1 MDSCLNLFHIFNFST
16 LGWTLLKPL
25 LKWDLHP
32 LLMWPISQRASF
44 KFESFSH
51 KFQVALAG
59 QANWNESGD
68 SKANKLAHNKVA
80 RAPGPQL
87 RIPHCSTGV
96 HKINFNLMGFDVGH
110 LTFTTPSNLQFKH
123 KWYIESG
130 LALSGACNCGSC
142 DYCNNFVI
150 SGGPKMENPPHR
162 TRRAQFSVPNRERE
176 QEIQEGPCAQLTFF
190 CGGVPM
196 LPATCCQ
203 QHASRPAVASAS

>member
-1 MDSCLNLFHIFNFST
+1 MSPLNIIYGLSFFGVLITPNSTIMDSCLNLFHIFNFST

-96 HKINFNLMGFDVGH
+96 HKINFNLMGFDVGAFNIYD
-110 LTFTTPSNLQFKH
+110 TFQSPVQT
-123 KWYIESG
+123 
-130 LALSGACNCGSC
+130 
-142 DYCNNFVI
+142 
-150 SGGPKMENPPHR
+150 
-162 TRRAQFSVPNRERE
+162 
-176 QEIQEGPCAQLTFF
+176 
-190 CGGVPM
+190 
-196 LPATCCQ
+196 
-203 QHASRPAVASAS
+203 